1 MAPANPGGG
10 WDQTARLVQQLLST
24 GRILP
29 VPSEVIN
36 RGGAGGTIG
45 LAELVARDDPH
56 TIMVMGRVML
66 GSILTN
72 ESAVT
77 LKDTVPLALLLD
89 EYEIIAVP
97 ADSKYRTF
105 EDLLTDFKR
114 DPQRISWGGGSA
126 GGTDHI
132 LVAMIAQAAGVDPK
146 NINYIA
152 YAGGGESA
160 VSVMGGNVSAGVSG
174 YSEWRPYADAG
185 KMRFLAISSAERPGP
200 GSPPTIRESGLNLS
214 VSNWRAV
221 VAPPGT
227 DAVTRA
233 WLTEAL
239 RRMRQSRGWQDALR
253 NNYWADS
260 FLTGSDLENFIER
273 EMDSNAQILRSIGLV
288 TDDQSTAEYAAVGA
302 FVFPVL
308 VAIGLLLSSAGA
320 LYERA
325 GGQRAPLQQIDWR
338 TVAGACVLLVAYAL
352 LFNPLGYLLAT
363 AGFLFSIARLFGS
376 RSAVRDAV
384 FSVVTSA
391 SVYALFNFVLKIG
404 LPSGVFG

>member
-10 WDQTARLVQQLLST
+10 WDQTARLVQQILST
-24 GRILP
+24 GKILP

-77 LKDTVPLALLLD
+77 LKDIVPIALLLD

-105 EDLLTDFKR
+105 EELLEDFKR

-146 NINYIA
+146 KINYIA
-152 YAGGGESA
+152 YAGGGEAA

-174 YSEWRPYADAG
+174 YSEWKPYVDSG
-185 KMRFLAISSAERPGP
+185 KMRFLAISSDERPAP
-200 GSPPTIRESGLNLS
+200 SALATIKESGLNVS

-239 RRMRQSRGWQDALR
+239 RRMRQSPAWQDALR

-260 FLTGSDLENFIER
+260 FLTGLDLDNFIER
-273 EMDSNAQILRSIGLV
+273 EQDSNAKILSSIGLV

-302 FVFPVL
+302 LVFPAL
-308 VAIGLLLSSAGA
+308 VAIGLLLSTVGA
-320 LYERA
+320 LYERS
-325 GGQRAPLQQIDWR
+325 GGHRPPLQQIDWK
-338 TVAGACVLLVAYAL
+338 TVMAACVLLGMYAL
-352 LFNPLGYLLAT
+352 LFNPLGYLLTT

-376 RSAVRDAV
+376 RSTLRDAV
-384 FSVVTSA
+384 FSAATSA
-391 SVYALFNFVLKIG
+391 AVYGLFNFVLKIG